1 VAFAHR
7 GRLIGVTDG
16 KDPRM
21 GFMDKLKGL
30 FDGHKQQIDQGIDKA
45 ADTVKEKVPDEHV
58 GKVDAVAD
66 KAHEAVEK
74 LTDTTPADSVPPDS
88 ALPRPPRLSIPR
100 PLLPRLPTL
109 PRLPIPRRL
118 RPRTPNRRPDRSGVR
133 AA

>member
-1 VAFAHR
+1 VAFAHH
-7 GRLIGVTDG
+7 GRLSGVTDG

-88 ALPRPPRLSIPR
+88 AP
-100 PLLPRLPTL
+100 
-109 PRLPIPRRL
+109 
-118 RPRTPNRRPDRSGVR
+118 
-133 AA
+133 AAPAAPVDSAPVPAAPANPAAPADSAPAAPADPEPAP

>member
-1 VAFAHR
+1 VAAAHG
-7 GRLIGVTDG
+7 GRLNGVTDG

-30 FDGHKQQIDQGIDKA
+30 FGGHKQQIDQGIDKA

-74 LTDTTPADSVPPDS
+74 LTDTTPADSAPPDS
-88 ALPRPPRLSIPR
+88 APAAPAAPVDSA
-100 PLLPRLPTL
+100 
-109 PRLPIPRRL
+109 PIAP
-118 RPRTPNRRPDRSGVR
+118 
-133 AA
+133 AASPAAPADSAPAAPAAPADPEPAP